1 MTRFSLFGR
10 THAGRSRSLRLDSSG
25 LLAKVEVQSGA
36 GKKPFR
42 TGRVRAVS
50 GGRVS
55 RSLNAL
61 AHSLGPVAAGPARV
75 GPVPT
80 ESGFR

>member
-1 MTRFSLFGR
+1 M
-10 THAGRSRSLRLDSSG
+10 
-25 LLAKVEVQSGA
+25 
-36 GKKPFR
+36 
-42 TGRVRAVS
+42 RAVPDHYVWTQVASLPKWNSSPVPERSVFARGGCALS

-61 AHSLGPVAAGPARV
+61 AHSLGPVAAGPVRV